1 MIVTIGHII
10 SGSLHRSLSPSVN
23 RDTLSAYCIRAP
35 RDPTVCQTDG
45 LPGALSQRSAE
56 LHYETCHVTRPLIG
70 LSPCWTGTLE
80 AEIFVFFISSRWHT
94 ALLKKYLLNK

>member
-10 SGSLHRSLSPSVN
+10 SGSLHHSLSPSVN
-23 RDTLSAYCIRAP
+23 RDTLSAYYIRAP

-56 LHYETCHVTRPLIG
+56 LHCGTCHATRPLIG

-80 AEIFVFFISSRWHT
+80 AEIFVFFISSLWHT
-94 ALLKKYLLNK
+94 ALLKKCLLNK